1 MVYQS
6 PPLSAMR
13 ENSVDI
19 GSEREDD
26 LSGDCWGASAA
37 HPDARDRNS
46 APATAAAS
54 NRFELTNLFI

>member
-1 MVYQS
+1 
-6 PPLSAMR
+6 MR

-19 GSEREDD
+19 GIESEGD

-37 HPDARDRNS
+37 HPDARARNS
-46 APATAAAS
+46 TPAAVAAS

>member
-19 GSEREDD
+19 GIESEGD

-37 HPDARDRNS
+37 HPDARARNS
-46 APATAAAS
+46 TPAAVAAS